1 MLRTIFRRKFFMDKP
16 VLYIITVFFLFGGVD
31 YLLGS
36 PLKIGTKFEEG
47 FQVMGTLGLGI
58 IGIYS
63 LSPVLLKLIAPVS
76 TAISG
81 FFPID
86 PSVLPA
92 CIFPVDMGGYNLS
105 QNLAQT
111 SEMGRFSGIVVASSL
126 GATVGF
132 SIPVAGGFIPKEDGH
147 LFAKGLA
154 IGIISL
160 PFGCFAAG
168 LSCGIPILTLVV
180 NMAPIFVI
188 ALLLILGLLQKPKAT
203 LKGFLW
209 FGKGIV
215 ALSILGILLQG
226 LSVTAGIKLLPAL
239 TPFGDTVLVVGKI
252 TLVLAG
258 AYPLMEVLNR
268 LFGRYFQ
275 KIGALLKINAPSV
288 TAVVGNM
295 ATNLL
300 VFSGFKQLNDRGKVL
315 CTALAVSCAFIFGG
329 QFAYVASVEPKMVGA
344 FFIQKL
350 VSGFLCLLGVILL
363 DKENGYFNHKT
374 DSIRNLE
381 DTENA
386 D

>member
-1 MLRTIFRRKFFMDKP
+1 MDKP
-16 VLYIITVFFLFGGVD
+16 VLYIITAFFLLGGVD

-36 PLKIGTKFEEG
+36 PLKLGTKFEEG
-47 FQVMGTLGLGI
+47 FKVMGTLGLGI

-63 LSPVLLKLIAPVS
+63 LSPALLKLIAPVS
-76 TAISG
+76 AAVSG
-81 FFPID
+81 FLHID
-86 PSVLPA
+86 PSIIPA

-105 QNLAQT
+105 QSLAQ
-111 SEMGRFSGIVVASSL
+111 SSAMGQFSGIVVASSL
-126 GATVGF
+126 GATIGF
-132 SIPVAGGFIPKEDGH
+132 SIPVAGGFIPKEDER

-154 IGIISL
+154 IGLISL

-168 LSCGIPILTLVV
+168 LSCGINVLSILV
-180 NMAPIFVI
+180 NMAPILVI
-188 ALLLILGLLQKPKAT
+188 AVFLIGGLALKPEIT
-203 LKGFLW
+203 LKAFMA
-209 FGKGIV
+209 FGKLIV
-215 ALSILGILLQG
+215 ALSIVGILFQG
-226 LSVTAGIKLLPAL
+226 LAVTAGIKLLPDL

-258 AYPLMEVLNR
+258 AYPMMEVINR
-268 LFGRYFQ
+268 LLGRFIG

-288 TAVVGNM
+288 TAVVGNL

-300 VFSGFKQLNDRGKVL
+300 VFSSFKQLNDKGKVL

-329 QFAYVASVEPKMVGA
+329 QFAYVASVERGMVGA

-350 VSGFLCLLGVILL
+350 VSGVLCLAAVILW
-363 DKENGYFNHKT
+363 DKENRPFRRKASGIQRINK
-374 DSIRNLE
+374 NLE